1 MSHLLLEKAFIFK
14 ERKQDQS
21 PIGCTYD
28 FDKGAWLKPED
39 NNLVFLVRSTDPNK
53 PIAGTKKA
61 DRETGE
67 DQKGM

>member
-1 MSHLLLEKAFIFK
+1 MSHLLLKKAFVFK
-14 ERKQDQS
+14 DNDQNLS

-28 FDKGAWLKPED
+28 FVKGAWIKPE
-39 NNLVFLVRSTDPNK
+39 NNDQVFLVRSNDPNK

>member
-1 MSHLLLEKAFIFK
+1 MGHLLLKKAFIFQ
-14 ERKQDQS
+14 ENAQS
-21 PIGCTYD
+21 LSPSGCIYD
-28 FDKGAWLKPED
+28 FEKGAWLKPEND
-39 NNLVFLVRSTDPNK
+39 ELIFLVKSNDPNK

>member
-1 MSHLLLEKAFIFK
+1 MTHLLLKKAFIFRDENRDLTPK
-14 ERKQDQS
+14 
-21 PIGCTYD
+21 GYTYD
-28 FDKGAWLKPED
+28 FEKGAWIRIAGNDQE
-39 NNLVFLVRSTDPNK
+39 FLVKSDDPDK

>member
-1 MSHLLLEKAFIFK
+1 MNHLLLKKAFIFK
-14 ERKQDQS
+14 DERQDLS
-21 PIGCTYD
+21 PSGCFYD
-28 FDKGAWLKPED
+28 FEKGAWLKQED
-39 NNLVFLVRSTDPNK
+39 NGYEFLVNSNDPNK